1 MPTTNVQILLKITT
15 DLEKKIEEAISRGGY
30 RSRQEFILE
39 AVRRSL
45 KRERI

>member
-15 DLEKKIEEAISRGGY
+15 DLEKKIEEAIRKGGY

-39 AVRRSL
+39 AVRNSL

>member
-1 MPTTNVQILLKITT
+1 MTE
-15 DLEKKIEEAISRGGY
+15 DLEERIEEAIRKGGY

-39 AVRRSL
+39 AVRNSL